1 MRVSCLFVTVAIM
14 LAEQNNAIPIGSPPI
29 VGNEG
34 QLVNKVGSTLHP
46 IPVAG
51 GLTDRLLVGEDGIL
65 SKVTG
70 SLGRRQSLPVVANL
84 LAPVLNGAEN
94 MPLLGSVDSIAPV
107 YQALPPQVDGLLTKA
122 PGSVQRRQ
130 SLPVVANL
138 LSPVLNGAENMP
150 LLGSV
155 DSIAPVYKGVPPQV
169 DNVNTSLPDVKK
181 VSHGVNKAAPA
192 SSKLTSI
199 LKRDDEDSLPEGLP
213 SMPSL
218 PGMDSVPG
226 LSSMTS
232 AMSSVPIFGGMM
244 KRDADL
250 ALPEGL
256 PSMPSVPG
264 MDSIPGLSSM
274 KSGLSSMPI
283 LGNIMKRDEDT
294 PFTEELPA
302 MPSVPG
308 VDSVP
313 GLSSM
318 ESGLSS
324 IPILGSILKRDE
336 DLPSLP
342 EGLPSMPSVPGMDSI
357 PGLSSMESGLSS
369 VPVLGSII
377 KREEDLP
384 SLPEGLPSMPS
395 FPGMDSLPSAPG
407 MDSLPSMPTTLDA
420 SSVPGLGSMTSG
432 GIPRMSSLSD
442 MW

>member
-14 LAEQNNAIPIGSPPI
+14 LAEQNNAIPIGSLPI

-155 DSIAPVYKGVPPQV
+155 DSIAPVYKGV

-342 EGLPSMPSVPGMDSI
+342 KDCPRCHPSLEWTASP
-357 PGLSSMESGLSS
+357 SGLSS

-442 MW
+442 MCVVF